1 MRFLPFRENREEHIA
16 VVDKLIAK
24 LAKPETP
31 VLQCYN
37 KADLVEKTDI
47 PIGEDVVAISAKKG
61 TGTDKLLSAIEKAL
75 GHSRHHIEVLIP
87 YSMGGTLDVLHNNAQ
102 VLGVDY
108 TEKGIL
114 VDAVVDPILYG
125 RLKDYIT
132 KEC

>member
-1 MRFLPFRENREEHIA
+1 M
-16 VVDKLIAK
+16 
-24 LAKPETP
+24 
-31 VLQCYN
+31 
-37 KADLVEKTDI
+37 
-47 PIGEDVVAISAKKG
+47 
-61 TGTDKLLSAIEKAL
+61 L

-87 YSMGGTLDVLHNNAQ
+87 YSMGGTLDTLHNNAQ